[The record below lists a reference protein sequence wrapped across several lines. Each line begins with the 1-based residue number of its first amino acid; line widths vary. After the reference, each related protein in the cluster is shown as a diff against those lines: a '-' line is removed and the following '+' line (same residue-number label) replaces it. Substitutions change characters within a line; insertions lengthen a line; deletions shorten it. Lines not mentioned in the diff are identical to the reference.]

1 MNSVQPKQSTAGSS
15 QIGDPSTGILGWTII
30 ALSAATALGFIILS
44 AVFNFPEVLRN
55 PAKDVLPLYAADA
68 STIRPTYWLLMVASL
83 ALICV
88 SPELGRILSRHAPG
102 PARLVSGSGVATGV
116 FWALGYSRW
125 SIAMP
130 FVSKLWQSGETTRA
144 GDMYEVLNK
153 YAGMTVG
160 EHLGFLMMGVFAIAL
175 AVALRTSGIG
185 PKWFFPVGVF
195 SGILIAAT
203 AYEQYNN
210 IEWIGMVNGV
220 ANTIWFIW
228 FAAIGW
234 VLIRRSGNLAKVVR

>member
-1 MNSVQPKQSTAGSS
+1 MYTTDSRNLPTPQQ
-15 QIGDPSTGILGWTII
+15 QFGDPPTQILGWTII
-30 ALSAATALGFIILS
+30 ALSAATALGFVLLS
-44 AVFNFPEVLRN
+44 AIFNFPEILRE
-55 PAKDVLPLYAADA
+55 PAAKVLPLYAKDSA
-68 STIRPTYWLLMVASL
+68 TIRPTYWMLMIASL

-88 SPELGRILSRHAPG
+88 APELGRILSRNAPG

-130 FVSKLWQSGETTRA
+130 FVAKLYRSGETTRA
-144 GDMYEVLNK
+144 EDMYEVLNK

-175 AVALRTSGIG
+175 AFAMRKSGIG
-185 PKWFFPVGVF
+185 PKWFFPVGIF
-195 SGILIAAT
+195 SGVLIALT

-210 IEWIGMVNGV
+210 IEWIGMINGG

-234 VLIRRSGNLAKVVR
+234 VLIRRSGNLSKVD

>member
-1 MNSVQPKQSTAGSS
+1 M
-15 QIGDPSTGILGWTII
+15 I
-30 ALSAATALGFIILS
+30 ALAAATAAGFAILS
-44 AVFNFPEVLRN
+44 AVFNFPEVLRDS
-55 PAKDVLPLYAADA
+55 AQDVLPKYAADA
-68 STIRPTYWLLMVASL
+68 PTIRPTYWMLMVASL

-88 SPELGRILSRHAPG
+88 SPELGRILSRRAPG

-130 FVSKLWQSGETTRA
+130 FVSKLYQSGETTRA
-144 GDMYEVLNK
+144 GDMYEVLNR

-175 AVALRTSGIG
+175 AVALRQSNIG
-185 PKWFFPVGVF
+185 PRWFFPVGIF
-195 SGILIAAT
+195 SGVLIAAT
-203 AYEQYNN
+203 AYEQYDN
-210 IEWIGMVNGV
+210 IEMIGMINGG

-234 VLIRRSGNLAKVVR
+234 VLARRSGNLSRLSAVTKVSAVTK

>member
-1 MNSVQPKQSTAGSS
+1 MNKQTATTKMPTFDPPTKVLGSA
-15 QIGDPSTGILGWTII
+15 II
-30 ALSAATALGFIILS
+30 ALSSATALGFIILS
-44 AVFNFPEVLRN
+44 AVFKFPDILRN
-55 PAKDVLPLYAADA
+55 SADEVLPLFADKA
-68 STIRPTYWLLMVASL
+68 GTVRPTYWMLMVASL

-88 SPELGRILSRHAPG
+88 SPEIGRILAPYAPG

-125 SIAMP
+125 PIAIP
-130 FVSKLWQSGETTRA
+130 TVSDLYASGEKTRA
-144 GDMYEVLNK
+144 SDMYEVLNK

-175 AVALRTSGIG
+175 AVALRKAGIG
-185 PKWFFPVGVF
+185 PKWFYPVGVF
-195 SGILIAAT
+195 SGVLIAAT

-210 IEWIGMVNGV
+210 IEAIGAINGL

-234 VLIRRSGNLAKVVR
+234 VLIKRSGNLVQSKS

>member
-1 MNSVQPKQSTAGSS
+1 MSQTSS
-15 QIGDPSTGILGWTII
+15 SLPFQADPPTKLLGWTII
-30 ALSAATALGFIILS
+30 GLSAATAVGFVVLS
-44 AVFNFPEVLRN
+44 AIFSFPDILRD
-55 PAKDVLPLYAADA
+55 PAETVLPLFAKNAG
-68 STIRPTYWLLMVASL
+68 TVRPTYWMLMVSSL

-88 SPELGRILSRHAPG
+88 SPELGRILSRYAPG

-125 SIAMP
+125 PIAIP
-130 FVSKLWQSGETTRA
+130 TVSKLYASGETTRA
-144 GDMYEVLNK
+144 SDMYDVLNK
-153 YAGMTVG
+153 YSGMTVG

-175 AVALRTSGIG
+175 AVALRKAGIG
-185 PKWFFPVGVF
+185 PKWFYPVGIF

-210 IEWIGMVNGV
+210 IEVIGQINGG

-234 VLIRRSGNLAKVVR
+234 VLIKRSGKLVKTKP